1 MKVYDLPYPN
11 MLVLLS
17 RARCNHYFSGREVR
31 IWRPESV
38 SILRSAKTIV
48 LQGCDVI
55 NRLRNTSVM
64 ADKRFSR
71 GREKL
76 SVACGRFV
84 MSFKDRIFTWRISTS
99 CCSKWKELRTK
110 EDSFCPYKQLPV
122 GKPIRPRTQR

>member
-1 MKVYDLPYPN
+1 M
-11 MLVLLS
+11 S
-17 RARCNHYFSGREVR
+17 RERCNHYFSGREVR

-64 ADKRFSR
+64 ADNRVSR

-84 MSFKDRIFTWRISTS
+84 MSFKDRICTWRISTRVLS
-99 CCSKWKELRTK
+99 GMERIKDERRLILSL
-110 EDSFCPYKQLPV
+110 
-122 GKPIRPRTQR
+122 

>member
-1 MKVYDLPYPN
+1 M
-11 MLVLLS
+11 S

-55 NRLRNTSVM
+55 NRLRNASVM
-64 ADKRFSR
+64 AGKRFSR

-76 SVACGRFV
+76 SVAGGRFV
-84 MSFKDRIFTWRISTS
+84 MSFKDRICTCNNYQLLFEMERI
-99 CCSKWKELRTK
+99 KEERRLIL
-110 EDSFCPYKQLPV
+110 SV
-122 GKPIRPRTQR
+122 